1 MLPKH
6 HRLRKPSDFTSVMRG
21 GSGLGA
27 RRAGTT
33 RLAVHRG
40 PVDPLVTATHPA
52 RVGFVV
58 SGAVGNSVVRHGVTR
73 RLRALMAERISSC
86 PDGMRLVV
94 RANPAARQ
102 ATSSELARDLDRM
115 LAKVLA

>member
-6 HRLRKPSDFTSVMRG
+6 HRLRKSSDFTAVMRG
-21 GSGLGA
+21 GSALGA
-27 RRAGTT
+27 RRAGTP
-33 RLAVHRG
+33 RIVVHRG
-40 PVDPLVTATHPA
+40 PARLWSPDTHPA

-58 SGAVGNSVVRHGVTR
+58 SGAVGNSVVRHRVTR
-73 RLRALMAERISSC
+73 RLRALMSDRIAAC
-86 PDGMRLVV
+86 PPGSMLVV

-102 ATSSELARDLDRM
+102 ATSADLASDLDRV